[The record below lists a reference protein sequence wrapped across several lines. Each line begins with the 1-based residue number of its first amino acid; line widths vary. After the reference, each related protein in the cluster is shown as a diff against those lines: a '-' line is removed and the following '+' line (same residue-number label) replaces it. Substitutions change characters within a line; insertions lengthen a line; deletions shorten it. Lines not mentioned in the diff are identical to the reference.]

1 MADRRLW
8 RRAATTNIDV
18 RLADP
23 SEEFDDFGVVR

>member
-8 RRAATTNIDV
+8 RSAATINVDV

-23 SEEFDDFGVVR
+23 SEEFDNFDVVR